1 MMVNLDNQRPGDIW
15 LVGGERLEVVEVQ
28 PADEGDPLGRSLVCR
43 RSGGDLVT
51 LCIFGAGLDVV
62 AIPAGSAVVVK
73 GTLTPT
79 TAELMLRRLREVA
92 GHEDFI
98 VVVLAPGNSLDIVTD
113 PSIVSALKSQVGP

>member
-15 LVGGERLEVVEVQ
+15 LVGGERLEVVEVL
-28 PADEGDPLGRSLVCR
+28 PVDPLGRSLVCR
-43 RSGGDLVT
+43 RPGGELVT
-51 LCIFGAGLDVV
+51 LRIFGAGLDVV
-62 AIPAGSAVVVK
+62 SIPEGSAVVVK

-98 VVVLAPGNSLDIVTD
+98 VVVLAPGNSLDVVTD
-113 PSIVSALKSQVGP
+113 PSVVSALKSQVGP